1 MIKDINTGDYFE
13 NGKALIEWLNID
25 SNIES
30 EMTLSINNCNTELDY
45 IDFANEYILKEN
57 DGMLTHEY
65 ILI

>member
-1 MIKDINTGDYFE
+1 MIKDIKTGDYFE

-30 EMTLSINNCNTELDY
+30 EMTLSINSCKTELDY

-57 DGMLTHEY
+57 DGMLTHEF